1 MEKENVVKKVFKVIG
16 VIVLIAFVLFMVN
29 TIRKLV
35 IIKEIQRTA
44 SQYTSSTN
52 YHVKSI
58 AKGSSDEYTTTIDT
72 YLKNNKKLMSIMS
85 SKDTG
90 EFNKISTYYK
100 EKSQDIFYEGTE
112 GKRVQLDTDESMLF
126 ITGLYDY
133 FENQSKFV
141 LFCSAISS
149 RIETI
154 TYNGKECYRVANCP
168 VSSTLKEDNSEID
181 EVYIDKETGLVIR
194 THFGNIISEREYEFG
209 NVQDE
214 MFIEPDLKEYEVIK
228 K

>member
-1 MEKENVVKKVFKVIG
+1 MEKKNVVKKIFKVIG

-52 YHVKSI
+52 YHVKSV
-58 AKGSSDEYTTTIDT
+58 AKDSSEYTITIDS
-72 YLKNNKKLMSIMS
+72 YVKNDKKLMIITRN
-85 SKDTG
+85 KREETL
-90 EFNKISTYYK
+90 NKISTYYK
-100 EKSQDIFYEGTE
+100 GESQDMFFDSPQE
-112 GKRVQLDTDESMLF
+112 KRANLDTDEEVLF
-126 ITGLYDY
+126 IPNLYDY
-133 FENQSKFV
+133 FGEQSKFV

-149 RIETI
+149 QINTI
-154 TYNGKECYRVANCP
+154 TYNGKKCYRVTNFPSLSHLQDAN
-168 VSSTLKEDNSEID
+168 DNTS
-181 EVYIDKETGLVIR
+181 EVYIDKETGLVVR
-194 THFGNIISEREYEFG
+194 THFGNTISEREYEFG

-214 MFIEPDLKEYEVIK
+214 IFVEPDLKEYGVIK